1 MAVLHG
7 SVDMLDDETGIFE
20 DEHEFESSAQ
30 EFIKQNNWQEA
41 ATDKIDFSKHKELHS
56 MNVINITGI
65 LSNDES
71 IRTIPWTPVK
81 KLPAKPIQPPSR
93 PTPCYKSQLS
103 WSQELVNRSQQ
114 TTPGNLFDSSIQTLA
129 SSTADLSVQTELN
142 DKELVADSSDVAAAV
157 AQQAEV
163 DQLKEEVAGLV
174 YMNNRYHLAISNLTF
189 LCLR

>member
-20 DEHEFESSAQ
+20 DGHDFESSAQ

-93 PTPCYKSQLS
+93 PTPCYKSQPS

-114 TTPGNLFDSSIQTLA
+114 TTPGNLFDSSIQTWPVQLLTCPSKP
-129 SSTADLSVQTELN
+129 SSTI
-142 DKELVADSSDVAAAV
+142 K
-157 AQQAEV
+157 
-163 DQLKEEVAGLV
+163 
-174 YMNNRYHLAISNLTF
+174 NLWLIALMLLLLLPSRPRWTS
-189 LCLR
+189 